1 MNTVCIILSLLNEMR
16 KFNDFKCSS
25 SRTIIMS
32 IHYTGKHNVHFDPYE
47 SKEHSA
53 VVKLL
58 EEAKFLNLLSSHA
71 GEIRLD

>member
-1 MNTVCIILSLLNEMR
+1 M
-16 KFNDFKCSS
+16 
-25 SRTIIMS
+25 
-32 IHYTGKHNVHFDPYE
+32 HFDPYE

-71 GEIRLD
+71 GKLRYDKIR